1 MQSITRQSPG
11 LMFSQS
17 VWKMSVYC
25 IWIFVLE
32 TSNVVPANLATDDC
46 RALQFKL
53 PVNNRKL
60 VGHVIKSILV
70 KSEIG
75 CEANCFKEDNCM
87 SMNLGPLE
95 DGKHV
100 CELSSSDHDLHPEDL
115 KHQEEFIYRPVLNH
129 CSSSPCPPTHRCQTG
144 FTDKGYRCIA
154 SEKSTGD
161 TDNKTDVDECAT
173 GNHTCHLTADCI
185 NTIGSFNC
193 SCRSGYNGTGINCT
207 DIDECTIGS
216 HSCDVFANC
225 SNTDGSYDCSC
236 ITGYNGTGYSCTD
249 INECINGNHDCHM
262 NANCIN
268 TAGSFNCHCKEGF
281 TGDGRWC
288 SDIDECVNGDHDCH
302 LDGNCINTAGSFNCI
317 CQPGYIGDGR
327 LCSENWKKVNTDL
340 VCFGAEGNRHGTL
353 VIGEHGSIY
362 TFKLVHKTGSLT
374 CGEDSAPKSHWGCV
388 HPFFGDKQLLT
399 VITYPNKTALPIA
412 EYTRDNRN
420 CGAFYYSYN
429 IDGMDPNSPE
439 LVFNNLSPPL
449 SVSIGQMFHI
459 WYGEDLLDC
468 TEFDNSGE
476 TCADVYAWYTT
487 N

>member
-1 MQSITRQSPG
+1 
-11 LMFSQS
+11 MFSQS
-17 VWKMSVYC
+17 VWKLSVNSL
-25 IWIFVLE
+25 WIFVLAA
-32 TSNVVPANLATDDC
+32 SNVLQANLATDDC

-60 VGHVIKSILV
+60 EGHVIKSILV

-75 CEANCFKEDNCM
+75 CEAKCFEEDNCM
-87 SMNLGPLE
+87 SVNLGPLE
-95 DGKHV
+95 GGKHV

-144 FTDKGYRCIA
+144 FTDKGYRCA
-154 SEKSTGD
+154 
-161 TDNKTDVDECAT
+161 
-173 GNHTCHLTADCI
+173 
-185 NTIGSFNC
+185 
-193 SCRSGYNGTGINCT
+193 
-207 DIDECTIGS
+207 DIDECTDGS
-216 HSCDVFANC
+216 HSCHVFANC
-225 SNTDGSYDCSC
+225 SNSDGSYECSC
-236 ITGYNGTGYSCTD
+236 ITGYSGAGYSCTD